1 MWAYEGDGDEAVSV
15 SDYVVRLRTDLRQQ
29 PAHERRRWLFFELKN
44 LVLKNSKNSKPSL
57 VDIARFEQLPV
68 THQQG
73 GELVASSAA
82 APGPAICFMVA
93 PYCSI
98 FGIVPVSDLDVDLE
112 YTALGLVF
120 AKADVVCEYVIILA
134 KPTEEAEVKNS
145 QTHGAAWM
153 RYGRVTPIFGSQ
165 TPFAVEGVTP
175 ISRVLQF
182 EMSDGEPRLL
192 VGTPTK
198 SGTQIT
204 LLAER
209 IFRVKTSDVEIYEK
223 EMQAVHQTLQGDK
236 IQPVASKRPAEA
248 MIEETPPKKF
258 APAFL
263 DQ

>member
-1 MWAYEGDGDEAVSV
+1 M
-15 SDYVVRLRTDLRQQ
+15 
-29 PAHERRRWLFFELKN
+29 
-44 LVLKNSKNSKPSL
+44 
-57 VDIARFEQLPV
+57 
-68 THQQG
+68 
-73 GELVASSAA
+73 
-82 APGPAICFMVA
+82 
-93 PYCSI
+93 
-98 FGIVPVSDLDVDLE
+98 DLE

-120 AKADVVCEYVIILA
+120 AKADVVCEYVTILA
-134 KPTEEAEVKNS
+134 KTTEEAEVKNS

-248 MIEETPPKKF
+248 MIEETPSKKF
-258 APAFL
+258 APAFV

>member
-1 MWAYEGDGDEAVSV
+1 M
-15 SDYVVRLRTDLRQQ
+15 
-29 PAHERRRWLFFELKN
+29 
-44 LVLKNSKNSKPSL
+44 
-57 VDIARFEQLPV
+57 
-68 THQQG
+68 
-73 GELVASSAA
+73 
-82 APGPAICFMVA
+82 
-93 PYCSI
+93 
-98 FGIVPVSDLDVDLE
+98 PVSDLDVDLE

-120 AKADVVCEYVIILA
+120 AKADVVCEYVTILA
-134 KPTEEAEVKNS
+134 KTTEEAEVKNS

-209 IFRVKTSDVEIYEK
+209 LFRVKTSDVEIYEK

-248 MIEETPPKKF
+248 MIEETPSKKF